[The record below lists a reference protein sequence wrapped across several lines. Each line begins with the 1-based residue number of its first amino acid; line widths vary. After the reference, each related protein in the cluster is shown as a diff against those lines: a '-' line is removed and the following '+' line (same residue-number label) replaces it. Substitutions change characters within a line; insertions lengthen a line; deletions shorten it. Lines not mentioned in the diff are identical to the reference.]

1 MCMNPLNMMLSA
13 LDSATVDTEP
23 MLLPD
28 YIKNLFREL
37 TNLFSVGKYL
47 GR

>member
-1 MCMNPLNMMLSA
+1 MNPLNTMLSA
-13 LDSATVDTEP
+13 LDPATVDTKP

-37 TNLFSVGKYL
+37 TNLFSIEKYL